1 MVFYM
6 YSFGEVVVVAI
17 AMVLVVEGIGPMLF
31 ANKWQHF
38 LQQVSQQ
45 PVNQLRTMGGILVTI
60 GVVSLLYLL

>member
-1 MVFYM
+1 M